1 MLWVSYLRQDHQNW
15 HRRSPGVLQ
24 PFNIWAH
31 ITFHSRQGLH
41 IPSNGDSSRFRHAH
55 GCHAS
60 DGQSEH
66 ARGRLVFIIVVFVD
80 VDVVFFRRYAS
91 SSKKQL
97 VESQLARKLT
107 LVLSQQEK
115 IKVVRH
121 YVSRGKTGYL
131 LGKKGHR
138 EFG

>member
-1 MLWVSYLRQDHQNW
+1 M
-15 HRRSPGVLQ
+15 
-24 PFNIWAH
+24 
-31 ITFHSRQGLH
+31 
-41 IPSNGDSSRFRHAH
+41 
-55 GCHAS
+55 
-60 DGQSEH
+60 
-66 ARGRLVFIIVVFVD
+66 VFIIIVVFVVFVIVVD

-121 YVSRGKTGYL
+121 YVSRRKTGYL
-131 LGKKGHR
+131 LGKKGLAMTM
-138 EFG
+138 GIDNLDSA